1 MGLGDI
7 KKKILADAEGK
18 KAELL
23 QQAEVKASEII
34 EDYKKR
40 ADDYRSDLMERAEA
54 DGQGE
59 KRGIVI
65 DAHLK
70 VKNELLLAKRADIE
84 AVFVE
89 AEQKFKSS
97 SDYPSFL
104 AEQIAKFAK
113 GDEEVIFS
121 SEEKKLG
128 KKWLDD
134 LNKKTKFKLT
144 VASEKGNFRGGVI
157 LKSGDV
163 FLNMTLETLLN
174 EKRELL
180 EKGVAEILFS

>member
-7 KKKILADAEGK
+7 KKKILADAEEK

-23 QQAEVKASEII
+23 QQVEVKASEII
-34 EDYKKR
+34 EDYRKR
-40 ADDYRSDLMERAEA
+40 ADDYRSALMERAEA

-70 VKNELLLAKRADIE
+70 VKNELLSAKRTDIE
-84 AVFVE
+84 AVFAE
-89 AEQKFKSS
+89 AEQKFKNS

-121 SEEKKLG
+121 SEETKLDQ
-128 KKWLDD
+128 KWLDA
-134 LNKKTKFKLT
+134 LNKKIKGKLT
-144 VASEKGNFRGGVI
+144 VSSEKGDFRGGVI

-163 FLNMTLETLLN
+163 FLNMTLETLLS
-174 EKRELL
+174 EKREIL
-180 EKGVAEILFS
+180 EKEVAEILFS